1 GGLGEIPILASEQ
14 RLLEEVEKDE
24 KGDDAN
30 ISESKTSTINNSS
43 RRVLAD
49 GTYATETIFSSN
61 SSNLARLEALK
72 SATKPPIRGDFFLG
86 SVLASTLT
94 KLVMRY
100 SENSNDQ
107 KKINSLR
114 AEAMLIMA
122 SVIRVGQSQ
131 FVTNP
136 IDEDSYDRILS
147 CLHVLEQFSND
158 LAIKNIFLQ
167 DTKASFTRIVEAEE
181 KRSAAKKA
189 KDKVTN
195 KIQVDELITFRQ
207 FSKRN
212 LGEETDENKSTT
224 TKKDV
229 DEEESGDIEVTEL
242 AKQFAEI
249 KDYKMSYEFITKHPE
264 VVSQEMTDQ
273 ILAEAFQA
281 QLKGKAKLAK
291 QCAHQGWLLQYCQR
305 LGKDGV
311 RLFFERINGPNPQA
325 REIFMNDVNE
335 TYNHIRERCKIIAAE
350 KTQKPQP
357 SSRQAEQIQIEVTGP
372 NSSLNVRVPDENST
386 DKNEQDKY
394 KIFTTLPKNLQEA
407 LKTGEI
413 TKINEVLGEMSVEE
427 AEDALKICGDADVLS
442 IEEGIIDTTK

>member
-1 GGLGEIPILASEQ
+1 

-212 LGEETDENKSTT
+212 LGEETDEY
-224 TKKDV
+224 
-229 DEEESGDIEVTEL
+229 EL
-242 AKQFAEI
+242 DLTRATGQSDSRDDLISKL
-249 KDYKMSYEFITKHPE
+249 SR
-264 VVSQEMTDQ
+264 VVQLTGFSDPVY
-273 ILAEAFQA
+273 AEAYVNV
-281 QLKGKAKLAK
+281 
-291 QCAHQGWLLQYCQR
+291 HQYDILL
-305 LGKDGV
+305 
-311 RLFFERINGPNPQA
+311 
-325 REIFMNDVNE
+325 DVLIVNQTSE
-335 TYNHIRERCKIIAAE
+335 T
-350 KTQKPQP
+350 
-357 SSRQAEQIQIEVTGP
+357 
-372 NSSLNVRVPDENST
+372 
-386 DKNEQDKY
+386 
-394 KIFTTLPKNLQEA
+394 LQ
-407 LKTGEI
+407 
-413 TKINEVLGEMSVEE
+413 N
-427 AEDALKICGDADVLS
+427 LS
-442 IEEGIIDTTK
+442 IEFATLGDLKLVERPVQHNLASNSFLSVKATIK